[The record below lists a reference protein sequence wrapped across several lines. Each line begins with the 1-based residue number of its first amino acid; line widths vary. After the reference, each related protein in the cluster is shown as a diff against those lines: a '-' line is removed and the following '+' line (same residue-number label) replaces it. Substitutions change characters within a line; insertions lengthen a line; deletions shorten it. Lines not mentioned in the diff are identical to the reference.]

1 MSTPARNMVPGE
13 RLAPWII
20 GLCVVVPLALVAMKL
35 SGLAFADPLA
45 RALSFEALPAAVTAQ
60 LRLVLL
66 VPLGAVVVVL
76 FRLTLGVR
84 VLGPFRPILIAIALQ
99 LTGIGAGLVFLI
111 LVMASIA
118 VIRPLVRGAGLPYFA
133 RVAVLVTTVA
143 LFVVGTVLAGHW
155 LKADGLL
162 QVAFFP
168 IVVLCLV
175 AESFARILHDEGAPS
190 AVWRAT
196 TTIAAALTI
205 TGIAAVPGL
214 LDTLLAFP
222 ELTLLSLAATV
233 WIARR
238 LDFRVLATWNPLP
251 READGQ
257 RQTAPRVAN
266 NTKTS
271 KPAADR
277 ARDADERPE
286 PVHS

>member
-1 MSTPARNMVPGE
+1 MSTPARNTIPGE
-13 RLAPWII
+13 RLAPWLV
-20 GLCVVVPLALVAMKL
+20 GLCLVVPLALVAMKL
-35 SGLAFADPLA
+35 SDLAFADPLA
-45 RALSFEALPAAVTAQ
+45 RALSFEHLPAAVTAQ

-99 LTGIGAGLVFLI
+99 LTGIGAGLVFLV
-111 LVMASIA
+111 LVMGSIA
-118 VIRPLVRGAGLPYFA
+118 VIRPLVHGAGLPYFA

-155 LKADGLL
+155 LNADGLL

-175 AESFARILHDEGAPS
+175 AESFARILHHEGAPS
-190 AVWRAT
+190 AAWRAT

-238 LDFRVLATWNPLP
+238 LDFRVLAALNPLP

-257 RQTAPRVAN
+257 CDSASRRAD

-271 KPAADR
+271 KRAADR
-277 ARDADERPE
+277 ARDAAKRPE